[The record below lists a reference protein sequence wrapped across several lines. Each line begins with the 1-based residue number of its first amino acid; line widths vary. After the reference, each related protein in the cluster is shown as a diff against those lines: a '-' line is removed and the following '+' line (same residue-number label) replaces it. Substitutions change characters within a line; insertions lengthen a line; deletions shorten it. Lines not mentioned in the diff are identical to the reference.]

1 MLGVWTAPGR
11 RAAMD
16 IRHLRYFLAVAD
28 AGQMTAAAAALG
40 LQQPPLSQQIRAL
53 EDGLGLRL
61 FERHPKGMALTD
73 AGHSFEADARRLVE
87 AADALQRRMKALA
100 AGEQGRLQLA
110 FTSSAAAHA
119 FTPRALRECRRRHP
133 GIDWTIA
140 ERNAAEITEAVA
152 DGRLHCGLLR
162 AQVAAPA
169 DVVHSE
175 LLREPVVVAL
185 PSDHALARRARIA
198 PEDLHDEPLILVRR
212 PGAPGL
218 YANLLALCHARGSVP
233 RVVAEVERMM
243 SNLNLVAAGV
253 GLSIVPASMQHVH
266 TDVVAYRP
274 LARGVHLHAPLT
286 VVYRADRLN
295 GALRTF
301 VELLAGLAAADAAAA
316 AARGR
321 GPA

>member
-1 MLGVWTAPGR
+1 
-11 RAAMD
+11 MD
-16 IRHLRYFLAVAD
+16 LRHLRYFLAVAD

-53 EDGLGLRL
+53 EGELGLRL

-73 AGHSFEADARRLVE
+73 AGRSFEADARRLVE

-162 AQVAAPA
+162 AQVAEPP
-169 DVVHSE
+169 DVVHRE

-218 YANLLALCHARGSVP
+218 YANLLALCHARGAVP

-243 SNLNLVAAGV
+243 GNLNLVAAGV

-274 LARGVHLHAPLT
+274 FARGVHLHAPLT
-286 VVYRADRLN
+286 VVYRADRLD

-301 VELLAGLAAADAAAA
+301 VELLAELAAADAAAA

-321 GPA
+321 RPA